1 MEPKVRYL
9 VIACS
14 LMICACGQPEKVND
28 RDYYKTHT
36 DEAKSVLEKCASG
49 DMSGDNCAN
58 ARWGLSSAKAQAAY
72 DKYKDK

>member
-1 MEPKVRYL
+1 MRYL

-14 LMICACGQPEKVND
+14 MMICACGQPEKVYD
-28 RDYYKTHT
+28 RDYHKAHA

-49 DMSGDNCAN
+49 DMSGDNCTN
-58 ARWGLSSAKAQAAY
+58 ARSGLSSAKAQAAY

>member
-1 MEPKVRYL
+1 MRYL

-14 LMICACGQPEKVND
+14 LMICACGQPSKVYD
-28 RDYYKTHT
+28 RDYYKAHA
-36 DEAKSVLEKCASG
+36 DEATSVLEKCASG

>member
-1 MEPKVRYL
+1 MRYL

-14 LMICACGQPEKVND
+14 LMICACGQPEKAYD
-28 RDYYKTHT
+28 RDYYKTHV

-49 DMSGDNCAN
+49 DMSGDNCTN
-58 ARWGLSSAKAQAAY
+58 ARSGLSSAKAQAAY

>member
-1 MEPKVRYL
+1 MEPKMRYL

-14 LMICACGQPEKVND
+14 LMICACGQPAKVYD
-28 RDYYKTHT
+28 RDYYKAHA
-36 DEAKSVLEKCASG
+36 DEATSVLEKCASG

>member
-1 MEPKVRYL
+1 MRYL

-14 LMICACGQPEKVND
+14 LMICACGQPEKVYD
-28 RDYYKTHT
+28 RDYYKTHV

-49 DMSGDNCAN
+49 DMSGNNCTN
-58 ARWGLSSAKAQAAY
+58 ARSGLSSAKAQAAY

>member
-1 MEPKVRYL
+1 MEQIMRSL
-9 VIACS
+9 VIVCT
-14 LMICACGQPEKVND
+14 LVICACGQPSKVYD
-28 RDYYKTHT
+28 RDYYKAHA
-36 DEAKSVLEKCASG
+36 DEATSVLEKCASG